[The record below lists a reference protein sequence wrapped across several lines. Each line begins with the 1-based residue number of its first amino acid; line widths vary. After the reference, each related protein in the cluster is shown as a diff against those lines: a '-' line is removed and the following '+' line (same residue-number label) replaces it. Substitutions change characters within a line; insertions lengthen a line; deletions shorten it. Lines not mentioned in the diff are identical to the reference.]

1 MSSSDRHARRIGTR
15 RGARRLA
22 ALLLLALTACGF
34 HPLYSSRTY
43 DVAPEL
49 ASIKVASI
57 ADRRGQELR
66 NLLYTDLNPKGVPA
80 RPVYVLDTTLSVAK
94 QDLAIAKDET
104 VTRANLI
111 IVARYIMRAIE
122 TGHVL
127 FRGESSATTSFDVV
141 RSEYA
146 NIAAEQD
153 AQSRAL
159 KAISG
164 DMSLRLSFYFTR
176 GNKSAARAASTNAPA
191 VGAPPAT
198 APPPASPPGY
208 VPPGYVPP
216 GYVPPGYAPQGYAP
230 QPYAP
235 QGYAP
240 QGYAPQGYAPQGYAP
255 QGYAPQGYAPQPYAP
270 QGYAPP
276 SYAPQ
281 PYAPPPYVPPAS
293 VPSAYA
299 PPPAVQPAYD
309 PAAGTPAK

>member
-1 MSSSDRHARRIGTR
+1 MSCCDGHRWRAGIRRVAPI
-15 RGARRLA
+15 
-22 ALLLLALTACGF
+22 LLLALAACGF
-34 HPLYSSRTY
+34 HPLYSTRTY

-127 FRGESSATTSFDVV
+127 FRGESSSTTSFDVV

-164 DMSLRLSFYFTR
+164 DMTLRLSFYFTR
-176 GNKSAARAASTNAPA
+176 GNKDAARAASTNAPVA
-191 VGAPPAT
+191 GAPPTTAPPAT
-198 APPPASPPGY
+198 SPSGY
-208 VPPGYVPP
+208 VPPS
-216 GYVPPGYAPQGYAP
+216 YAPQGY
-230 QPYAP
+230 
-235 QGYAP
+235 G
-240 QGYAPQGYAPQGYAP
+240 
-255 QGYAPQGYAPQPYAP
+255 P

-276 SYAPQ
+276 SYTPQTYAPP
-281 PYAPPPYVPPAS
+281 PYVPPPYVPPAS

-299 PPPAVQPAYD
+299 PPPVGQPAYD
-309 PAAGTPAK
+309 PPAAVPAK